1 MVSNAEWCACAALE
15 HFSGDRARTRPSTTS
30 TLISPKAHTT
40 PACLAGALRTSKRF
54 EKVAASLSDRD
65 GDSRY
70 TPKKERMENP

>member
-1 MVSNAEWCACAALE
+1 MPNGSACATLE

-40 PACLAGALRTSKRF
+40 PACLAGALETSDRF
-54 EKVAASLSDRD
+54 DKVAAFLSGRD
-65 GDSRY
+65 VGSRY